1 MLLLV
6 NQRYP
11 ITFIKY
17 LLPEDATI
25 TIKIFDILGEEV
37 MTLLDRKFRK
47 AGEHSMELAS
57 PNLPSGVYI
66 YDLEAGANNHVR
78 RMVQMNG
85 HRNGRNA
92 ESLKVEVKRV

>member
-25 TIKIFDILGEEV
+25 TIRIFDILGEEV

-47 AGEHSMELAS
+47 AGEHRMELAS
-57 PNLPSGVYI
+57 PNLPSGVYV
-66 YDLEAGANNHVR
+66 YDLDAGANNHVR
-78 RMVQMNG
+78 RLVKMNG
-85 HRNGRNA
+85 HRNGKML
-92 ESLKVEVKRV
+92 ESLTVKS